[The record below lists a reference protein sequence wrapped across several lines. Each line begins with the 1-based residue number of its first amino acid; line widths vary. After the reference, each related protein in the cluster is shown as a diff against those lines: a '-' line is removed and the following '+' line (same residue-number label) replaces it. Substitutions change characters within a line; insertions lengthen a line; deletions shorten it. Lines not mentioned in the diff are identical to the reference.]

1 MIGGSGG
8 IQFQPSEFSKI
19 LMILFTATFLDKLK
33 EDNKINTLKG
43 LCLFV
48 LLIGLSL
55 ALIAVEPDLS
65 TTLCLAMVLVTMLYL
80 SGLSYKIIGIA
91 LLVFVPLAGSFL
103 WYIQRPNQHLLR
115 DYQVNRIL
123 QFIYPGQYGSDYTQQ
138 NNSVMAIGSGQL
150 TGKGLNTSTIATVK
164 DANFISEQQTD
175 FIFSVIGE
183 ELGFVGSVIIIAILL
198 LIVLQCIHVARNAK
212 DTKGMLIAAGMGCL
226 IAYQT
231 FINVGVATGVIPNT
245 GIDLAKIV
253 SKYSGVIKLHVVP
266 FTDVQLAIYDNC
278 PHDELTIIMKR
289 IMYQIAQEIALKE
302 DCQCLIT
309 GESIGQVSS
318 QTTQSLLVID
328 SAIDKLPVFRPC
340 IGMDKQEIIDI
351 SEKIGTYE
359 TSILPYE
366 DCCTTF
372 VAQHPVTKPKMEQIL
387 ESEKALVGKI
397 EPLIAKAVEDVE
409 IVYCR

>member
-1 MIGGSGG
+1 MFTRFSLRDYNFKLLITVIIAMICGVVMINSADSSFTPKQTIGIGLGVIIMIFVSLLNYDFVCRFYRVFFIINAVILLSVIFFGVEVNYAKRWIMIGGSGG

-150 TGKGLNTSTIATVK
+150 TGKGLNNNTTTSVK
-164 DANFISEQQTD
+164 NGNFILEPQTD
-175 FIFSVIGE
+175 FIFAIVGE
-183 ELGFVGSVIIIAILL
+183 ELGFVGCCLIIALLL
-198 LIVLQCIHVARNAK
+198 LIVIDCILIGTHAQ
-212 DTKGMLIAAGMGCL
+212 DTAGKVICCGVGSLIG
-226 IAYQT
+226 IQT
-231 FINVGVATGVIPNT
+231 FINVAVATQIFPNT
-245 GIDLAKIV
+245 GIPLPFV
-253 SKYSGVIKLHVVP
+253 SYGLTSLVSLYLGIGLVLNIGLQPKKYK
-266 FTDVQLAIYDNC
+266 
-278 PHDELTIIMKR
+278 
-289 IMYQIAQEIALKE
+289 
-302 DCQCLIT
+302 
-309 GESIGQVSS
+309 
-318 QTTQSLLVID
+318 
-328 SAIDKLPVFRPC
+328 
-340 IGMDKQEIIDI
+340 
-351 SEKIGTYE
+351 
-359 TSILPYE
+359 
-366 DCCTTF
+366 
-372 VAQHPVTKPKMEQIL
+372 
-387 ESEKALVGKI
+387 
-397 EPLIAKAVEDVE
+397 
-409 IVYCR
+409 